1 MPPKIATNHPVKCTV
16 LGAQINAQPSRLL
29 MTCSGKLVIA
39 VLIFGTGI
47 GLSMA
52 DQYNFTLT
60 HSIQLTR
67 FAGFANRLEM
77 TRIRNSPWRK
87 FGYACR
93 VWHLF

>member
-1 MPPKIATNHPVKCTV
+1 
-16 LGAQINAQPSRLL
+16 

-52 DQYNFTLT
+52 DQYNFTLA
-60 HSIQLTR
+60 HNSELTR

-77 TRIRNSPWRK
+77 TRIRNPPWRK